1 MATISEIRAK
11 YPQYSD
17 MSDEQLADAMHR
29 KFYADMPREE
39 FNAKVGLEAQSPEL
53 KQGLAELSGITQ
65 QFDSVPAP
73 KPQTYGGAATAW
85 GEHAIGDIPLV
96 GPALQTGSDYL
107 GTEILGRLGGQDPA
121 QMREEIW
128 KRREE
133 RTKQYPLS
141 SMSGAVAGNIAATGA
156 AGSTV
161 TGARALGMT
170 GRFWPRVGN
179 SAMSSAAIN
188 SADTLIRGGSAE
200 DAINSGGVGAVIG
213 GAIPIVGGA
222 IRQGLGAVGGRLA
235 PTLGAIRNAPEEAE
249 RRVGR
254 VLQRDIQADPGNMVG
269 ASDEAMARQAGV
281 PLLNADRGGEATR
294 ALARSVA
301 NQSPEARA
309 TIERTANDR
318 FAGQSTRAVSFVKNL
333 LGGAVDDLGYQ
344 QAIKDTARRVNKPA
358 YDDAFKAPRA
368 QAMWHEG
375 FEQLMQAPAMQAA
388 ARQAT
393 SRGANRAAVEGFTP
407 VRNPFAF
414 GPDGRMTLARDP
426 KGNAALPNLAF
437 WDQVKRNLDGMIG
450 KVDRSGDST
459 MSADLKALKSHLVSM
474 LDSAVPQ
481 YKNARMGAAGYFGA
495 EDAIDAGKKFAN
507 SPRLIPE
514 TKAAYLKFTPA
525 ERAGFATGYAS
536 ELIDR
541 IRASGDSANVIN
553 QVFKSQASRESME
566 LVFGPQKMRQIEAY
580 VRVEDLA
587 DRLRGAMGNSTTA
600 RQLVELGIG
609 AGSGFAISGG
619 DWKGAL
625 TGAAAAKG
633 MRYVGQR
640 VDDRVMQQIAKL
652 LMSGDPAALR
662 RATHNAALSPSY
674 MQTLEHMGNML
685 SVPVRGA
692 AMAVQ

>member
-1 MATISEIRAK
+1 MATLNINGQRVKVDDSFLSLTPEQQNATVDEIAASLGQSGTQ
-11 YPQYSD
+11 P
-17 MSDEQLADAMHR
+17 E
-29 KFYADMPREE
+29 
-39 FNAKVGLEAQSPEL
+39 GLRS
-53 KQGLAELSGITQ
+53 ELSGITQ
-65 QFDSVPAP
+65 QLDSLPASE
-73 KPQTYGGAATAW
+73 PQTFGGASQTWA
-85 GEHAIGDIPLV
+85 EHAIGDIPII

-107 GTEILGRLGGQDPA
+107 GTEIMGRLGGQDPA
-121 QMREEIW
+121 QMRGKLW
-128 KRREE
+128 KRRED

-141 SMSGAVAGNIAATGA
+141 SMSGALAGNIAATGA
-156 AGSTV
+156 AGATA

-170 GRFWPRVGN
+170 GGFGARVGN
-179 SAMSSAAIN
+179 SALSSGAIN

-200 DAINSGGVGAVIG
+200 DAINSGATGAVIG

-222 IRQGLGAVGGRLA
+222 IRQSLGAVGNKVA
-235 PTLGAIRNAPEEAE
+235 PTLGAIRNAPKEAE

-254 VLQRDIQADPGNMVG
+254 VMQRDMQADASSMLN
-269 ASDEAMARQAGV
+269 ASDEAVARQAGV

-318 FAGQSTRAVSFVKNL
+318 FAGQSTRATAFVKDL
-333 LGGAVDDLGYQ
+333 MGGAVDDLGYQ
-344 QAIKDTARRVNKPA
+344 QAIKETARRVNKPA
-358 YDDAFKAPRA
+358 YDAALKAPGA

-393 SRGANRAAVEGFTP
+393 TRGANRAVVEGFAP
-407 VRNPFAF
+407 VRNPFAY

-495 EDAIDAGKKFAN
+495 EDAIEAGKKFAN

-541 IRASGDSANVIN
+541 IRASGDRANVIN

-566 LVFGPQKMRQIEAY
+566 VVFGPQKMRQIEAY

-633 MRYVGQR
+633 VRHVGQR
-640 VDDRVMQQIAKL
+640 IDDRIMQQIATL
-652 LMSGDPAALR
+652 LMSSDPTALS
-662 RATHNAALSPSY
+662 RATANAALSPSY
-674 MQTLEHMGNML
+674 MQALEHMGNML